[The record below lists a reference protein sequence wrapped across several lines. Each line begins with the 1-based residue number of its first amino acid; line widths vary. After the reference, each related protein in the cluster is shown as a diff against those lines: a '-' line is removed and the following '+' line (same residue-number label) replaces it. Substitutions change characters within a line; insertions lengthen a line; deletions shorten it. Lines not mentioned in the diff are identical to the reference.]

1 MQCLDNVFM
10 HILRGGRCACA
21 VQCACNVCIKCL
33 YKTLERGYMCVQC
46 LYYICM
52 PSWRLQCTTCMC
64 NFCMIFV
71 YQVRERLH
79 LCAMFVHSNPSP
91 FGFSSVGL
99 FRGHCHKHSIH
110 CCHLQKVNANLTVA
124 NIIIFLQSFVQIFNA
139 VSHL

>member
-1 MQCLDNVFM
+1 MCPMFVLYLYTKLEVTM
-10 HILRGGRCACA
+10 AHI
-21 VQCACNVCIKCL
+21 I
-33 YKTLERGYMCVQC
+33 
-46 LYYICM
+46 
-52 PSWRLQCTTCMC
+52 
-64 NFCMIFV
+64 IFV

-110 CCHLQKVNANLTVA
+110 CCHLQKVNANLTA